1 LTNNFEKKT
10 ITKKNYVRKQCDN
23 SRCFQEKN
31 YKIKFLIG
39 SILKKSTKII
49 LKEKTKIKRKKKTQK
64 KEKKYITKHR
74 SNP

>member
-1 LTNNFEKKT
+1 LKKNHN
-10 ITKKNYVRKQCDN
+10 KKNYVGKQCDN

-49 LKEKTKIKRKKKTQK
+49 LKEKTKIKNKKENTKKRKKIYNKT
-64 KEKKYITKHR
+64 
-74 SNP
+74 P